1 MEGRRYLSGWH
12 FVTGAEFLFPPTREQ
27 EGQDRGHAEDRK
39 QVHGFVDSLRIG
51 AVGTTRQEMVGGE
64 GCPPPGDPDRFYGDP
79 PIGGD
84 GKFGPT
90 REREV
95 REGVEWIMGVDEQ

>member
-1 MEGRRYLSGWH
+1 
-12 FVTGAEFLFPPTREQ
+12 
-27 EGQDRGHAEDRK
+27 
-39 QVHGFVDSLRIG
+39 
-51 AVGTTRQEMVGGE
+51 MVGGE

-95 REGVEWIMGVDEQ
+95 REGVEWIMGVDERKYHFEFPDVEPSCRTLTGQGG